1 MAKSKKAAEVTQD
14 EVVSVSPATFS
25 DELKATLVK
34 YPHIDCVYVDEE
46 GNWHLAAKP
55 GYTAHSRE
63 SILNG

>member
-14 EVVSVSPATFS
+14 EVSVPAVSFN

-55 GYTAHSRE
+55 GYTAYSRE

>member
-1 MAKSKKAAEVTQD
+1 MAKSKKTAEVTQE
-14 EVVSVSPATFS
+14 EVVEKAAVSFS

-55 GYTAHSRE
+55 GYTAYSRE